1 MIQVHATLTLALAWE
16 ACHNDLHKEMK
27 DLGTY
32 VAERERLRLFTGAM
46 GAGWVTLW
54 VCAVTGWS
62 GGQEATGRHVG
73 VCGGQEATSRLLGV
87 CSGQEAIGRLV
98 GVCGGRAIGIPSR
111 RGGCPRGAR
120 AVSTCEGSGAGDL
133 LVT

>member
-73 VCGGQEATSRLLGV
+73 VCGGQEATSRLLGFGCV
-87 CSGQEAIGRLV
+87 QWPGGHRQA
-98 GVCGGRAIGIPSR
+98 CGCVRWPGNRNS
-111 RGGCPRGAR
+111 
-120 AVSTCEGSGAGDL
+120 
-133 LVT
+133 